1 MLLTRIKVVCVVLC
15 LTGFREPWNTSDVSA
30 VLHGGMAHQ
39 GFIKSVNDAN
49 LMFEFLWRGLE
60 IDADNNVV
68 MLDQEMASM
77 RQGRVFLS
85 LINDSIPKTV
95 PAMEKLLAML
105 EEQDNSFAQARF
117 ETLLLGTIYSAYQ
130 ARNQRL
136 ESEQQAWIDILGRFA
151 NVTFVQLRRY

>member
-1 MLLTRIKVVCVVLC
+1 MLLSQIKVVCVVLC
-15 LTGFREPWNTSDVSA
+15 LIGFREPWNTSDVTA
-30 VLHGGMAHQ
+30 VLHGGLAHQ
-39 GFIKSVNDAN
+39 GFIRSVNDAN

-68 MLDQEMASM
+68 MRDQEIASM
-77 RQGRVFLS
+77 RQGRAFLS

-95 PAMEKLLAML
+95 SAMEKLLAML
-105 EEQDNSFAQARF
+105 EEQDNSFTQAHF

-136 ESEQQAWIDILGRFA
+136 ESEQQAWMDILGRFA
-151 NVTFVQLRRY
+151 NVTFVQLRKS